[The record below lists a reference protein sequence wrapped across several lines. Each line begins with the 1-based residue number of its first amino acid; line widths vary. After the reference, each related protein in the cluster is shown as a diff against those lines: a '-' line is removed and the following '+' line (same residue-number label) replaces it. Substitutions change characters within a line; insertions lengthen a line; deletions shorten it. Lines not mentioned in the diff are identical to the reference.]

1 MGIQEMYSITQLFFT
16 VIGGIFV
23 YFQWKKNVTLKRAE
37 FIQQIIEKLRF
48 DEGLSST
55 MYLLDYNPLWYDKH
69 FHKSSIESDVDKLL
83 SYLNYI
89 CYMKFTGVISK
100 KAFEALKYYVHRSLV
115 SCSSKKYLWNI
126 YNFAKSNNIPCS
138 FNYLIEYGME
148 NGVLPADFRTNKTLY
163 PKVLNF

>member
-100 KAFEALKYYVHRSLV
+100 KAFEALKYYVQRSLD
-115 SCSSKKYLWNI
+115 SCSLKKYLRNK
-126 YNFAKSNNIPCS
+126 YNLA
-138 FNYLIEYGME
+138 
-148 NGVLPADFRTNKTLY
+148 
-163 PKVLNF
+163 